1 VSNNLDIQSFWD
13 KTLIQ
18 LEKRMGSQPFD
29 IWIKPISIISVED
42 DCVALEVPNRYYSE
56 WVNENHNED
65 ILNALRITSLSF
77 QIAPIKSITYSF
89 NTDETVTDNVTHKE
103 DKKSEPSLD
112 NRHSDQLANSHR
124 LDSKMTFGNFVIG
137 ACNQFAHA
145 ASLAV
150 SEFPGSNYNPLFI
163 YGCTG
168 LGKTHLTQ
176 AIANQMISQD
186 PNCRVR
192 YATSESWV
200 NEMINALR
208 FKKMDEFRARYRD
221 EIDILLLDDIQ
232 FIGGKDRSQ
241 EEFFHTME
249 ELKNSG
255 RQIIVT
261 SDVLPREIDKLEPRL
276 RTRFEGGLLA
286 DIQPPDHE
294 TMIAILRK
302 KCDALKIELPSDLE
316 NWIATRVRGNIREL
330 EGALNRL
337 AALSSF
343 LSSPITI
350 EFAQKHLSNLY
361 IEERKPITVDNV
373 MLATARLYGIR
384 VSDMKASRKMKE
396 VAFPRQVAMYLARK
410 HTNLSFPDLGRA
422 FVRDNSTVQYGCKKI
437 DKQQKTDPDLRH
449 TIQTIE
455 KNLDIEIDSQN

>member
-1 VSNNLDIQSFWD
+1 VSNNFDIQSFWD
-13 KTLIQ
+13 KTLVQ
-18 LEKRMGSQPFD
+18 LEKRIGSQPFD
-29 IWIKPISIISVED
+29 IWIKPINIISVED
-42 DCVALEVPNRYYSE
+42 DCVALQVPNRYYSE
-56 WVNENHNED
+56 WVKENHNED
-65 ILNALRITSLSF
+65 ILHELRLTSLSF

-89 NTDETVTDNVTHKE
+89 DNVQTLPEPVSYGNESKA
-103 DKKSEPSLD
+103 KPKSG
-112 NRHSDQLANSHR
+112 NRRSDQLANSHR

-150 SEFPGSNYNPLFI
+150 SEFPGSNYNPLYI

-176 AIANQMISQD
+176 AIANQLIAQD
-186 PNCRVR
+186 PSCRVR
-192 YATSESWV
+192 YTTSESWV

-208 FKKMDEFRARYRD
+208 FKKMDEFRARFRD
-221 EIDILLLDDIQ
+221 EIDILLVDDIQ
-232 FIGGKDRSQ
+232 FISGKDRSQ
-241 EEFFHTME
+241 AEFFHTME
-249 ELKNSG
+249 VLKSSG

-302 KCDALKIELPSDLE
+302 KCDLLNIEVPSDLE
-316 NWIATRVRGNIREL
+316 NWIATRVRGNVREL

-361 IEERKPITVDNV
+361 IEEREPITVDKV

-384 VSDMKASRKMKE
+384 VGDMKASRKMKE

-455 KNLDIEIDSQN
+455 KNLDIENDSQS

>member
-1 VSNNLDIQSFWD
+1 MSNNFDIQSFWD
-13 KTLIQ
+13 KTLVQ
-18 LEKRMGSQPFD
+18 LEKRIGAQPFD
-29 IWIKPISIISVED
+29 IWIKPINIISVED
-42 DCVALEVPNRYYSE
+42 DCVALQVPNRYYSE

-77 QIAPIKSITYSF
+77 QIAPIKSIRYSF
-89 NTDETVTDNVTHKE
+89 NTDETVTENISYSE
-103 DKKSEPSLD
+103 NQKSDSGLD
-112 NRHSDQLANSHR
+112 NRNSNQLANSHR

-176 AIANQMISQD
+176 AIANQLIAQD
-186 PNCRVR
+186 PSCRVR
-192 YATSESWV
+192 YTTAESWV
-200 NEMINALR
+200 NEMIDALR
-208 FKKMDEFRARYRD
+208 YKKMDEFRGRFRD
-221 EIDILLLDDIQ
+221 EIDILLVDDIQ
-232 FIGGKDRSQ
+232 FLSGKDRSQ
-241 EEFFHTME
+241 AEFFHTME

-261 SDVLPREIDKLEPRL
+261 SDLLPREIDKLEPRL

-294 TMIAILRK
+294 TMLAILRK
-302 KCDALKIELPSDLE
+302 KCDSLNIKIPSDLE
-316 NWIATRVRGNIREL
+316 NWIATRVRANVREL

-343 LSSPITI
+343 LSSPITL

-361 IEERKPITVDNV
+361 IEEKEPVTVDKV

-384 VSDMKASRKMKE
+384 VGDMKASRKMKE

-449 TIQTIE
+449 TIKTIE
-455 KNLDIEIDSQN
+455 KNLDIENDSHP

>member
-1 VSNNLDIQSFWD
+1 MSNNFDIQSFWD
-13 KTLIQ
+13 KTLVQ
-18 LEKRMGSQPFD
+18 LEKRIGSQPFD
-29 IWIKPISIISVED
+29 IWIKPINIISVED
-42 DCVALEVPNRYYSE
+42 DCVALQVPNRYYSE
-56 WVNENHNED
+56 WVKENHNED
-65 ILNALRITSLSF
+65 ILHELRITSLSF

-89 NTDETVTDNVTHKE
+89 DNVQTLPESVSYGNESKA
-103 DKKSEPSLD
+103 KPKSG
-112 NRHSDQLANSHR
+112 NRRSDQLANSHR

-150 SEFPGSNYNPLFI
+150 SEFPGANYNPLFI

-176 AIANQMISQD
+176 AIANQLIAQD
-186 PNCRVR
+186 QNCRVR
-192 YATSESWV
+192 YTTAESWV

-208 FKKMDEFRARYRD
+208 FKKMDEFRARFRD
-221 EIDILLLDDIQ
+221 EIDILLIDDIQ
-232 FIGGKDRSQ
+232 FLSGKDRSQ
-241 EEFFHTME
+241 AEFFHTIE

-294 TMIAILRK
+294 TMLAILRK
-302 KCDALKIELPSDLE
+302 KCDSLSIEIPSDLE
-316 NWIATRVRGNIREL
+316 NWIATRVRGNVREL

-361 IEERKPITVDNV
+361 IEEREPITVDKV

-384 VSDMKASRKMKE
+384 VGDMKASRKMKE

-455 KNLDIEIDSQN
+455 KNLDIENDSQS

>member
-1 VSNNLDIQSFWD
+1 VSNNFDIQSFWD
-13 KTLIQ
+13 KTLVQ
-18 LEKRMGSQPFD
+18 LEKRIGSQPFD
-29 IWIKPISIISVED
+29 IWIKPIKIISIED
-42 DCVALEVPNRYYSE
+42 DCVALQVPNRYYSE
-56 WVNENHNED
+56 WVKENHNED
-65 ILNALRITSLSF
+65 ILNELRLISLSF
-77 QIAPIKSITYSF
+77 NIPPIKKITYSF
-89 NTDETVTDNVTHKE
+89 ELEKTAPETITYGNDLKARSTQN
-103 DKKSEPSLD
+103 
-112 NRHSDQLANSHR
+112 NRQSDQLANSHR
-124 LDSKMTFGNFVIG
+124 LDTKMTFGNFVIG

-176 AIANQMISQD
+176 AIANQLIAQD
-186 PNCRVR
+186 PNCRAR
-192 YATSESWV
+192 YTTAESWV

-208 FKKMDEFRARYRD
+208 FKKMDEFRGRFRD
-221 EIDILLLDDIQ
+221 EIDILLVDDIQ
-232 FIGGKDRSQ
+232 FLSGKDRSQ
-241 EEFFHTME
+241 AEFFHTME

-294 TMIAILRK
+294 TMLAILRK
-302 KCDALKIELPSDLE
+302 KCDSLNIELPSDLE
-316 NWIATRVRGNIREL
+316 NWIAARVRGNIREL

-343 LSSPITI
+343 LSVPITI

-361 IEERKPITVDNV
+361 IEEREPITVDKV

-384 VSDMKASRKMKE
+384 VGDMKASRKMKE
-396 VAFPRQVAMYLARK
+396 VAFPRQVAMYLSRK

-437 DKQQKTDPDLRH
+437 DKQQKIDPDLRH
-449 TIQTIE
+449 TIKTIE
-455 KNLDIEIDSQN
+455 KNLDLETDPQP